1 MASII
6 IGTEYNTQMTHSGI
20 LVLIMV
26 SVQPIAIKYGMFVN
40 PFAMDT
46 VKTIQIHML
55 WCAEIT
61 WIDSAKTNSDPPCTY
76 ISLVN
81 KSSEWLFSL
90 LTLCIMLL
98 EMLLAPNKQ

>member
-46 VKTIQIHML
+46 VKTTQIHML

-61 WIDSAKTNSDPPCTY
+61 WIDSAKANSDPPCTY